1 MELTALFE
9 VLDEVGLASE
19 LACELVWQKGL
30 FEGALL

>member
-19 LACELVWQKGL
+19 LACQFVWQERL